1 MVVYK
6 RDTAFN
12 ELFVKPIRG
21 LYIDQSIGV
30 DEMKEKTLPS
40 CETVGLTHDTARQVR
55 KFMNFTTQK

>member
-1 MVVYK
+1 MAVYK

-21 LYIDQSIGV
+21 LYIEHSIGV
-30 DEMKEKTLPS
+30 DEFKEKNTS
-40 CETVGLTHDTARQVR
+40 IMQNVGLTHNTAQQVR